1 MFRGSSARSGRRCSS
16 PPCADIQLATIVTA
30 HPGGLEATHVPT
42 LLIEDGDRLV
52 LECHVARA
60 NPHWKAAADATATM
74 AIFQGP
80 HAYVRPGWY
89 ASKKEHGKVV
99 PTWNYV
105 AVHAHGSLE
114 TFDDADEVGAHV
126 ARLTARNEA
135 GREAPWAVTDAP
147 EDYIAGMRKA
157 IVGMR
162 LTVERLEGSW
172 KLIQHKPEA
181 DRLGAIDGLSGETAA
196 EGPRT
201 IAELMRAGKAERPGR
216 SHDSQMRYDR
226 PDRRRRRAFLEREQ
240 PTCDATSRK
249 PALLRGTIRG
259 DIDELQELHG

>member
-1 MFRGSSARSGRRCSS
+1 MYVPRQFREERREVLVAAMRSIR
-16 PPCADIQLATIVTA
+16 LATVVTA

-42 LLIEDGDRLV
+42 LLIEDGERLF
-52 LECHVARA
+52 LECHVARG

-80 HAYVRPGWY
+80 QAYVHPGWY
-89 ASKKEHGKVV
+89 ASKSEHGKVV

-114 TFDDADEVGAHV
+114 AFDDAEEVGGHV
-126 ARLTARNEA
+126 GRLTAQKEA

-147 EDYIAGMRKA
+147 GDYIAGMKKA

-162 LTVERLEGSW
+162 LSVERLEGSW

-181 DRLGAIDGLSGETAA
+181 DRLGVIAGLSREPTEDARA
-196 EGPRT
+196 
-201 IAELMRAGKAERPGR
+201 IAELMRMAEAGR
-216 SHDSQMRYDR
+216 SGENS
-226 PDRRRRRAFLEREQ
+226 
-240 PTCDATSRK
+240 
-249 PALLRGTIRG
+249 
-259 DIDELQELHG
+259 